1 MCRMSF
7 RTSHVGAFAAGVAFT
22 LAAGAIAA
30 GPHAGQKGKTKTK
43 FEKLDVFARVLSY
56 VESNYVEE
64 IDERK
69 LVYGSVKGM
78 VRTLDPHSAFMTP
91 EEFADMRADTDGE
104 FGGVGI
110 EIDEQDGV
118 LIVIEPIPNSPAA
131 RAGLQRGDRIVAID
145 GKSLKG
151 AKSDSAGRLR
161 GKPGTPV
168 EITVERAGWEKAHD
182 YTLTREIIHV
192 AAVDTMLLEPGIGY
206 IRIKQFQER
215 TDQEV
220 IAALEQIKAQGG
232 RGVEGLVLDLR
243 GNPGGLLDQAVRVAD
258 VFLEKGVIVT
268 TVGRSGKKL
277 EEESARAHG
286 TWSGFPIV
294 CLVNGG
300 SASASEIVAGALQD
314 HDRAV
319 IVGTQTFGKGS
330 VQSVYEFEDG
340 SGLKLTVARYFTPDG
355 RSIQEKGITPD
366 VVVEQLDPEKLD
378 AARLEEGGQ
387 READLDGHL
396 KNDGKGGENQAAVA
410 AVEAL
415 RRDYQLRTAF
425 QTLQSWM
432 RFQKQ
437 AHNDQNGDLTQ
448 ARVER

>member
-1 MCRMSF
+1 MPF
-7 RTSHVGAFAAGVAFT
+7 RSSHVGSFAAGIALA

-30 GPHAGQKGKTKTK
+30 GPQKKPKTK
-43 FEKLDVFARVLSY
+43 FEKLDVYARVLSY
-56 VESNYVEE
+56 VESNYVED

-78 VRTLDPHSAFMTP
+78 MRTLDPHSAFMTP

-110 EIDEQDGV
+110 EIDEQDGILV
-118 LIVIEPIPNSPAA
+118 VIEPIPNSPAS
-131 RAGLQRGDRIVAID
+131 RAGLMAGDRIVAINGVQL

-151 AKSDSAGRLR
+151 QNSDSAGRLR

-168 EITVERAGWEKAHD
+168 DISVERAGWEKAHD

-192 AAVDTMLLEPGIGY
+192 AAVDAMLLEPGIGY

-215 TDQEV
+215 TDQE
-220 IAALEQIKAQGG
+220 ILAALEEIKGKSK

-258 VFLEKGVIVT
+258 IFLDKGVIVT
-268 TVGRSGKKL
+268 TVGRGGKKL

-340 SGLKLTVARYFTPDG
+340 SGLKLTVARYFTPSG

-378 AARLEEGGQ
+378 AAKLDEGGQ

-396 KNDGKGGENQAAVA
+396 KNESKGGETAAAGA
-410 AVEAL
+410 AIAAL
-415 RRDYQLRTAF
+415 RKDYQLRTAF

-432 RFQKQ
+432 RFQKHSHRE
-437 AHNDQNGDLTQ
+437 ANGDLTR